1 MGTKALPH
9 AGIGVSSYAWS
20 TSPLRRYTDLVN
32 QWQIICCIQNGQT
45 APLVAP
51 FKPKDADLFS
61 IISNFE
67 VTYADYSQY
76 QSGMER
82 YWTLKYIQQKKISEL
97 IATVLKENTV
107 RADEIPLVVQVTG
120 ANNLAKG
127 TKVRIK
133 LGAIDE
139 ITLDVS
145 ATVIEKL
152 TDGAPS
158 ESNMSED
165 EAGQEDEMAASGT
178 VSIAITIE
186 PEDELAASNA
196 V

>member
-1 MGTKALPH
+1 LPH

-67 VTYADYSQY
+67 ATYADYSQY
-76 QSGMER
+76 QNGMER
-82 YWTLKYIQQKKISEL
+82 YWTLKYIQQNKISEL

-107 RADEIPLVVQVTG
+107 RVDEIPLVVQVTG

>member
-1 MGTKALPH
+1 M
-9 AGIGVSSYAWS
+9 
-20 TSPLRRYTDLVN
+20 
-32 QWQIICCIQNGQT
+32 
-45 APLVAP
+45 
-51 FKPKDADLFS
+51 
-61 IISNFE
+61 
-67 VTYADYSQY
+67 
-76 QSGMER
+76 
-82 YWTLKYIQQKKISEL
+82 KYIQQKKISEL

-152 TDGAPS
+152 TDGEQFDSAL
-158 ESNMSED
+158 NDDED
-165 EAGQEDEMAASGT
+165 AQEEDMAAS
-178 VSIAITIE
+178 VSNAMTIE
-186 PEDELAASNA
+186 PAEELTAINA
-196 V
+196 E

>member
-1 MGTKALPH
+1 
-9 AGIGVSSYAWS
+9 
-20 TSPLRRYTDLVN
+20 VN
-32 QWQIICCIQNGQT
+32 QWQIICCIKNGQT

-67 VTYADYSQY
+67 ATYADYNQN
-76 QSGMER
+76 QNGMER
-82 YWTLKYIQQKKISEL
+82 YWTLKYIQQQKIDEL
-97 IATVLKENTV
+97 IATVLKESTV
-107 RADEIPLVVQVTG
+107 RADDLPLVLQVTF
-120 ANNLAKG
+120 ANNLTKG

-139 ITLDVS
+139 ITLDVT

-152 TDGAPS
+152 TEGAPS

>member
-1 MGTKALPH
+1 M
-9 AGIGVSSYAWS
+9 
-20 TSPLRRYTDLVN
+20 
-32 QWQIICCIQNGQT
+32 
-45 APLVAP
+45 
-51 FKPKDADLFS
+51 
-61 IISNFE
+61 
-67 VTYADYSQY
+67 
-76 QSGMER
+76 
-82 YWTLKYIQQKKISEL
+82 
-97 IATVLKENTV
+97 
-107 RADEIPLVVQVTG
+107 QVTF
-120 ANNLAKG
+120 ANNLTKG

-139 ITLDVS
+139 ITLDVT